1 MRKTSLGAI
10 LIAAVAAG
18 SVVRAQS
25 DFSADRFK
33 AHVTFL
39 ADDVLEGREAGT
51 RGHEIAARYIA
62 SQFALLGVR
71 PGATGGGYFERVNL
85 QEARLTGASPTLTLT
100 GPRRTQTLKQRET
113 VMIEGSIAGGPVKL
127 NAPLVFVGY
136 GMKDA
141 VVGFDD
147 YEGLDVRGK
156 IAVVL
161 SGSPKDMD
169 SEVGAHL
176 KSEQNRVAAEHGA
189 VGVISGGIAMAA

>member
-25 DFSADRFK
+25 DFNADRFK

-71 PGATGGGYFERVNL
+71 PGATGAGYFERVNL
-85 QEARLTGASPTLTLT
+85 QEARLTGPSPTLTLT
-100 GPRRTQTLKQRET
+100 GPRGTQTLKQREA

-127 NAPLVFVGY
+127 NAPEARSPASFSRVHPARRRCRTASRSCGR
-136 GMKDA
+136 DSRNSRPA
-141 VVGFDD
+141 C
-147 YEGLDVRGK
+147 
-156 IAVVL
+156 
-161 SGSPKDMD
+161 SGPASRTGQP
-169 SEVGAHL
+169 
-176 KSEQNRVAAEHGA
+176 
-189 VGVISGGIAMAA
+189 